1 MSSSENED
9 WECPLCMEEMDIDDR
24 GFFPC
29 ECGYQICRFCHNR
42 ISEDYGGRCPACRR
56 LYSEQ
61 TPKWKPISPAQVA
74 KLKNDKKA
82 KEREKR
88 EIESNS
94 RRHLANV
101 RVVQKNLVYVIGL
114 PSNLSTEETLRSH
127 DYFGQFGRIN
137 KIVVNRRQAGGS
149 SHHPTVGVYV
159 TYATK
164 EEATRAI
171 NAVDGSMLEG
181 RVLRATFGTTKYCS
195 YYLRNIPCQNPGCM
209 YLHEPGEEADS
220 FTKEDLAANRVGLRD
235 GNEYDYDHEDDD
247 HHHHS
252 GHQHHR
258 PNNRASNI
266 SPGAN
271 VASGRVQAAAAS
283 SISGFQNG
291 RSHTTAPSS
300 AASSSAASHQH
311 HPAPASVSRVRKS
324 SEISSIR
331 PRSVDPPGADHD
343 SHNTGSALPA
353 TASWASRAMAKKPA
367 AEAADSRVRKSD
379 SGSGTMTLRM
389 IPSSRGKSATV
400 VPVARASTS
409 ASASSVAGAALAAG
423 AGASATL
430 STSSASAS
438 GGASRDRSKSNAVL
452 ETATSASAGAG
463 SASNASGP
471 GLSASASQSQQQQQ
485 QQHHPVLQQMSRE
498 RKQQLR
504 HQTRAQQKAAESAAE
519 SSGSMAS
526 EAKVDSASKQAAKKV
541 APALQPQNEQ
551 NSKKTQSLSAGSV
564 SHPEAEAAAASATA
578 ELSAADNDGANQSTD
593 AEAPAGDTQPQD
605 INVLKEQIDT
615 LSKTENV
622 VSGENDATEIADAA
636 TRSSEADSAA
646 AAAAATKVDMDSG
659 GDSKS
664 VLVDSP
670 SVSHANS
677 AISFQNITDSLF
689 AQLNAKVSTPAN
701 TSLPSFSASGAAFD
715 NHPPGL
721 RPTSGYPIS
730 GVDPL
735 LFPPSISTDNA
746 MAGAYGSAG
755 GPLNS
760 ASPFSLLGGGQLH
773 QQQQQNS
780 GIAATGQW
788 SGLAATTSQISQS
801 PLSVLLGEPA
811 SGGAAFNGAAP
822 RDSNAHLGF
831 GLASRQRSRWD
842 FVQPDEA
849 SAQAELQSVLGR
861 SGMVSSSI
869 LGLGSQ
875 YGPGVPALNS
885 SRDLGLFATPI
896 QNDYALGGPWGL
908 GSGQGSESASTA
920 PLPPPGFGSR
930 KNTETSLQAESR
942 SRSPLASGATP
953 LASTGPNTL
962 LSRLIGQSASDLGGI
977 SAAYSGDNSAQQT
990 SLSPSLLSQPQQIQD
1005 PAILSSY
1012 MAAAV
1017 AAVSPQQH
1025 AQQHQQPTLQAQGGR
1040 GRADPNV
1047 LNSLL
1052 ARLHLGQADSDSPL
1066 SSISTPQGS
1075 GISNQAFGSGSILGG
1090 LHTQPDQQHQQ
1101 AGPMMPPGIIPMG
1114 TSGSATS
1121 PVYGAGNAGMH
1132 MNTDALRAGELEKY
1146 QVLSMNSEFL
1156 ADRSRQRFQQ
1166 LKQQQQLELQKQQY
1180 LQQLHMQQ
1188 QQQQDSAMLSSMA
1201 PRMLQGSLSGQP
1213 LDAAAYAAIGAV
1225 SPSSGGFVDPAI
1237 MNMGRMQAVS
1247 NAMGG
1252 GAPGTLVG
1260 PPPGIQSPSM
1270 GEAASNAQISQS
1282 KMPSRSANSSGRSR
1296 FLNHFSADAVSG
1308 SSSDNQHP
1316 EDVRRADSGSEHE
1329 AGAGGDGSRRGM
1341 VNGVPPGLPTTGLF
1355 GELLR
1360 RSKLDAAA
1368 AGSGASAIGS
1378 PMTLPVADGKAN
1390 SRAAN
1395 GRMMLSD
1402 IERKLDAARRE
1413 AQELQAQLSTVIG
1426 QNQSAMWAL
1435 ANGGSM
1441 SASPSAGGDA
1451 AASHAGVSYS
1461 AGNV

>member
-258 PNNRASNI
+258 SNNRASNI

-271 VASGRVQAAAAS
+271 VASGRVQAAPAS

-291 RSHTTAPSS
+291 RSHTAAPSS

-367 AEAADSRVRKSD
+367 AEAADSRPRKSD

-409 ASASSVAGAALAAG
+409 ASASSVAGAASAAG

-471 GLSASASQSQQQQQ
+471 CLSASASQSQQQ

-519 SSGSMAS
+519 SSGGMAS
-526 EAKVDSASKQAAKKV
+526 EAKAESASKQAAKKA

-551 NSKKTQSLSAGSV
+551 SSKKTQSLSAGSV
-564 SHPEAEAAAASATA
+564 SHPEAETAAASATA
-578 ELSAADNDGANQSTD
+578 ELLAADNDGANQSTD
-593 AEAPAGDTQPQD
+593 AEAPIGDTQPQD
-605 INVLKEQIDT
+605 INVLKEQVHT

-622 VSGENDATEIADAA
+622 LSDENDATEIADAA
-636 TRSSEADSAA
+636 TRSSEADS

-735 LFPPSISTDNA
+735 LFPPSISTDNT
-746 MAGAYGSAG
+746 MAGAYGSVG
-755 GPLNS
+755 GSLNS

-773 QQQQQNS
+773 QQQQQQQNS

-811 SGGAAFNGAAP
+811 SGGAPFNGAAP
-822 RDSNAHLGF
+822 RDSNAPLGF

-942 SRSPLASGATP
+942 SRSPLVSGATP
-953 LASTGPNTL
+953 LASAGPNTL

-990 SLSPSLLSQPQQIQD
+990 SLSPSLLSQPQQFQD

-1017 AAVSPQQH
+1017 AAVSPQQ
-1025 AQQHQQPTLQAQGGR
+1025 QQQQQPTLQAQGGR

-1090 LHTQPDQQHQQ
+1090 LHTQPDQQQQQ
-1101 AGPMMPPGIIPMG
+1101 AGPIMPPGIIPMG

-1166 LKQQQQLELQKQQY
+1166 LKQQQQQQLELQKQQY

-1201 PRMLQGSLSGQP
+1201 PRMLQGSLPGQP
-1213 LDAAAYAAIGAV
+1213 LDAGAYAAIGAV

-1270 GEAASNAQISQS
+1270 GEAASNAQTSQS

-1378 PMTLPVADGKAN
+1378 PMTLPVADGEAN